1 MKNLLLFLS
10 CLWCFSCTT
19 TTVVEAPKEEE
30 TTLGTITFRL
40 DGKLNT
46 LTGKAVVLFN
56 GLSIARIAISGKNA
70 INESVSIIG
79 QNNVYNIGFNNS
91 TGSFSYSLCPT
102 SALLTS
108 PTLTTD
114 VVNTGAKTVKGTFSG
129 LVCNQP
135 NKVSSITEG
144 VFFLQYD

>member
-1 MKNLLLFLS
+1 MKNLLLLLS

-56 GLSIARIAISGKNA
+56 GSSIARIAIAGKNA
-70 INESVSIIG
+70 INESISIIG
-79 QNNVYNIGFNNS
+79 QDNSYTLGFNSS
-91 TGSFSYSLCPT
+91 TGTFSYSLCPS
-102 SALLTS
+102 SAFVTS

-114 VVNTGAKTVKGTFSG
+114 IVNTGAKTIKGTFSG
-129 LVCNQP
+129 QVCNQP
-135 NKVSSITEG
+135 NKASSITEG

>member
-1 MKNLLLFLS
+1 MKNLLLFLLFLGS
-10 CLWCFSCTT
+10 FACTT

-46 LTGKAVVLFN
+46 LTGKAIVLFN
-56 GLSIARIAISGKNA
+56 GASMARIAISGKNA
-70 INESVSIIG
+70 INESINIIG
-79 QNNVYNIGFNNS
+79 QGSTYTLGFNNS
-91 TGSFSYSLCPT
+91 TGTFSYSLCPS
-102 SALLTS
+102 SAFLPS

-114 VVNTGAKTVKGTFSG
+114 VINTGAKTVKGTFSG
-129 LVCNQP
+129 QVCNQP